1 MKYVILLYYVWL
13 QSYPC
18 VDTIYLKNPV
28 LNGPLPQLF
37 NFQQFQF
44 NVSSQD
50 MLQLHMYT
58 HMHVCCR
65 QVIAWEI
72 IPECVRRDVLL
83 LSHYK
88 QR

>member
-1 MKYVILLYYVWL
+1 MAHHHNYSVFKNF
-13 QSYPC
+13 C
-18 VDTIYLKNPV
+18 V
-28 LNGPLPQLF
+28 
-37 NFQQFQF
+37 QF

-58 HMHVCCR
+58 HMHVRCR

-72 IPECVRRDVLL
+72 IPERVRRDVLL